1 MLTSKNS
8 DRMLMNGSAIADTQ
22 KVTGGNR
29 ATGGNKGRVG
39 GVGASHCLCEEYTA
53 SEIRTLLQELFPQR
67 RLVLSQFTFFNQ
79 IGVAKPTGTTFRRR
93 RRCYRLFDVLSIA
106 CVLQL
111 KEEGIPL
118 KNIEPVPGLVQ
129 EHAATIFAMGRGCRL
144 SGCGSAVALQLPGES
159 LGSAAL
165 DALLMTDRPTGLFW
179 GFDIGRLAERLLAVA
194 EEAVTAVDFKAPELS
209 KLRRVA

>member
-1 MLTSKNS
+1 MLTSKSS
-8 DRMLMNGSAIADTQ
+8 DRMLMNGSAVPLSD
-22 KVTGGNR
+22 
-29 ATGGNKGRVG
+29 
-39 GVGASHCLCEEYTA
+39 EYTA

-129 EHAATIFAMGRGCRL
+129 ENAATIFSIGSGCRL
-144 SGCGSAVALQLPGES
+144 SGCGNAVALQLPGEKLS
-159 LGSAAL
+159 SAAL
-165 DALLMTDRPTGLFW
+165 DALLMNDRPVGLFW

-194 EEAVTAVDFKAPELS
+194 ESAAGSIDRSSDLSLDAGKAS
-209 KLRRVA
+209 AGRVSNITKLRRAA

>member
-1 MLTSKNS
+1 MLTCKKS
-8 DRMLMNGSAIADTQ
+8 DRNFSLCDVQALGTAQSTVDCLSA
-22 KVTGGNR
+22 
-29 ATGGNKGRVG
+29 
-39 GVGASHCLCEEYTA
+39 EYSA
-53 SEIRTLLQELFPQR
+53 SEIRILLQELFPQR

-93 RRCYRLFDVLSIA
+93 RRCYRLLDVLSIA

-129 EHAATIFAMGRGCRL
+129 ENASMIFARGAGSRL
-144 SGCGSAVALQLPGES
+144 SGCGSAVSLQLAGMEADS
-159 LGSAAL
+159 SAL
-165 DALLMTDRPTGLFW
+165 DALLANERPVGLFW
-179 GFDIGRLAERLLAVA
+179 GFDVGRLAERLLAVA
-194 EEAVTAVDFKAPELS
+194 QNAAPLLASESESDRAESRTSVT

>member
-1 MLTSKNS
+1 MLTAKNS
-8 DRMLMNGSAIADTQ
+8 DRTLMNGSVSIGAVALGSVRVADS
-22 KVTGGNR
+22 V
-29 ATGGNKGRVG
+29 A
-39 GVGASHCLCEEYTA
+39 EEYTA

-93 RRCYRLFDVLSIA
+93 RRCYRLLDVLSIA

-129 EHAATIFAMGRGCRL
+129 EHAATIFATGRGCRL

-159 LGSAAL
+159 GSSAAL
-165 DALLMTDRPTGLFW
+165 DALLLNDQPIGLFW

-194 EEAVTAVDFKAPELS
+194 QEASKAFDRAADTLHDAPSGRASNVT
-209 KLRRVA
+209 KLRRAA